1 MQLLKNSSNEGKR
14 MSYTIIRE
22 ESLIPLII
30 SDDSNLPQNL
40 TEKTTDQFDNF
51 LIESIDEVLSL
62 LGAPVK
68 NELYLRLEVNFNM
81 EKNDI
86 PKRLEEFSYILHRVF
101 NLEASRL
108 EVKVLKNLDSK
119 IPAGSKCINEEWT
132 VSMWIEKDMSFIKS
146 INAKRKEFLDSE

>member
-1 MQLLKNSSNEGKR
+1 

-22 ESLIPLII
+22 ESLIPLSL

-40 TEKTTDQFDNF
+40 TEKSADQFDNF

-119 IPAGSKCINEEWT
+119 IPKGSKCINEEWT
-132 VSMWIEKDMSFIKS
+132 VSMWIEKDMSFINS